1 MYIRRLTANDTQP
14 YSDIRLKALKD
25 HPDAFAVSY
34 DEEKEWPSEKFKA
47 RLEADNAIVLGAFEQ
62 DRLIGILKISK
73 HPLFKLRH
81 IAVIGSMYISPKH
94 RGSGAGKAL
103 MTEAISR
110 AKKMKDTEQLHL
122 SVTSTN
128 EPAKKLYAQLGFI
141 LFSTEKRALKLDYQ
155 QYVDVDQMVL
165 FLS

>member
-1 MYIRRLTANDTQP
+1 MLGDLE
-14 YSDIRLKALKD
+14 D
-25 HPDAFAVSY
+25 SY
-34 DEEKEWPSEKFKA
+34 QSVFFK
-47 RLEADNAIVLGAFEQ
+47 GAKQ
-62 DRLIGILKISK
+62 DGIAISK
-73 HPLFKLRH
+73 HSLFKLRH

-128 EPAKKLYAQLGFI
+128 GHL
-141 LFSTEKRALKLDYQ
+141 LKSQRDGA
-155 QYVDVDQMVL
+155 VL
-165 FLS
+165 CLSSFLPG

>member
-1 MYIRRLTANDTQP
+1 MIP
-14 YSDIRLKALKD
+14 DIRLKALKD
-25 HPDAFAVSY
+25 HPDA
-34 DEEKEWPSEKFKA
+34 
-47 RLEADNAIVLGAFEQ
+47 RLESGNAIVLGAFEK

-73 HPLFKLRH
+73 HSLFKLRH

-94 RGSGAGKAL
+94 RRSGAGKAL
-103 MTEAISR
+103 LTEAISQA

-128 EPAKKLYAQLGFI
+128 GTRKKTLHSVRII
-141 LFSTEKRALKLDYQ
+141 LFSAEKRALELDHQ
-155 QYVDVDQMVL
+155 QYVDVDHMVL

>member
-1 MYIRRLTANDTQP
+1 MYIRRLTASDTRYQAQSFKRSP
-14 YSDIRLKALKD
+14 GRNR
-25 HPDAFAVSY
+25 VSY
-34 DEEKEWPSEKFKA
+34 DEAKEWPSEKFKA
-47 RLEADNAIVLGAFEQ
+47 RLEAGNAILLGAFEQ
-62 DRLIGILKISK
+62 DSLIGILKISK
-73 HPLFKLRH
+73 HLLFKLRH

-128 EPAKKLYAQLGFI
+128 GTRKKTLHSVRII
-141 LFSTEKRALKLDYQ
+141 LFSAEKRALELDHQ
-155 QYVDVDQMVL
+155 QYVDVDHMVL

>member
-1 MYIRRLTANDTQP
+1 M
-14 YSDIRLKALKD
+14 
-25 HPDAFAVSY
+25 
-34 DEEKEWPSEKFKA
+34 
-47 RLEADNAIVLGAFEQ
+47 
-62 DRLIGILKISK
+62 IGILKISK

-103 MTEAISR
+103 LTEAIGQ

-141 LFSTEKRALKLDYQ
+141 LFSTEKRALKLDHQ

>member
-1 MYIRRLTANDTQP
+1 MR
-14 YSDIRLKALKD
+14 
-25 HPDAFAVSY
+25 
-34 DEEKEWPSEKFKA
+34 PSEKCKA
-47 RLEADNAIVLGAFEQ
+47 RLESGNAIVLGAFEK

-73 HPLFKLRH
+73 HSLFKLRH

-94 RGSGAGKAL
+94 RRSGAGKAL
-103 MTEAISR
+103 LTEAISQ

-128 EPAKKLYAQLGFI
+128 GTRKKTLRSVRI
-141 LFSTEKRALKLDYQ
+141 TLFSTEKRALKLDHQ

>member
-47 RLEADNAIVLGAFEQ
+47 RLEAGNAIVLGAFEQ

-73 HPLFKLRH
+73 QTHCGYRFYVYFPQTPRVRRGKSFNDGSHQPCKKDEGHRTASPLCYLNK
-81 IAVIGSMYISPKH
+81 
-94 RGSGAGKAL
+94 
-103 MTEAISR
+103 
-110 AKKMKDTEQLHL
+110 
-122 SVTSTN
+122 
-128 EPAKKLYAQLGFI
+128 
-141 LFSTEKRALKLDYQ
+141 
-155 QYVDVDQMVL
+155 
-165 FLS
+165 